1 MGISDALSGAKGSEP
16 TKDIDTYI
24 AEHPDQVRELLSEIR
39 AAIRR
44 AAPDAIETIKYGI
57 PTFVQGENLVHFA
70 GFRKHIGFYPAP
82 SGIAAFREELSRYK
96 SAKGSVQFP
105 LDEPLPLKLIG
116 QIVRFRVK
124 EAKARA
130 Q

>member
-1 MGISDALSGAKGSEP
+1 MTPDDASKRRSIPE
-16 TKDIDTYI
+16 DIDAYI
-24 AEHPDQVRELLSEIR
+24 AGYPVEVRELLNAVR

-44 AAPDAIETIKYGI
+44 AAPDAVEAIKYGI

-70 GFRKHIGFYPAP
+70 AFNNHIGFYPAP
-82 SGIAAFREELSRYK
+82 SGIKAFRKQLAGYK
-96 SAKGSVQFP
+96 SAKGSVRFP

-124 EAKARA
+124 EAKVRARGH
-130 Q
+130 

>member
-1 MGISDALSGAKGSEP
+1 MAAAKP
-16 TKDIDTYI
+16 KDIDAYI
-24 AEHPDQVRELLSEIR
+24 AGYPDEVQVLLNEVR
-39 AAIRR
+39 ATIRR
-44 AAPDAIETIKYGI
+44 AAPDAIEAIKYGI

-70 GFRKHIGFYPAP
+70 AFRDHIGFYPAP
-82 SGIAAFREELSRYK
+82 SGINAFSEQLSSYK

-105 LDEPLPLKLIG
+105 LDEPMPLKLIG

-130 Q
+130 RRKP